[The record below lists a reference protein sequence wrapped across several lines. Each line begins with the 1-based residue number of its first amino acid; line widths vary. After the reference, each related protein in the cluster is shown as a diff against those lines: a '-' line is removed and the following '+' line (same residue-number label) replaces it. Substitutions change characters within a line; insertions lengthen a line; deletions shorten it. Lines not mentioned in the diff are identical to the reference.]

1 MRPLSVAASV
11 RQYTGWQ
18 LKRAALDHVL
28 TCAQPMSRRGRPKT
42 KCGECAVCRNSKSKK
57 KCGPTHLAPQSQDGF
72 PSFYSVALRSC
83 LSRSLSLSRVWST
96 PPAPPQRRSLPHPP
110 QPNAPLLQVHRGGS
124 TRAGAAEAAQGGSA
138 VSRLAWPRIC
148 AAKARRNRHGFAVC
162 CRAVQRQPQAQVV
175 PQGVGSARQSR
186 RRDVRRSPVRV
197 WQGERLL
204 QRNPHLFSGGTMLP
218 PAKSVHCALA
228 DSFIPTN
235 TFLGRAQ
242 APGIRTTWL
251 SPCPPRLSLPSP
263 LAACACQ
270 VVQAVPR
277 CSLQALAGVTTAEL
291 LRART
296 AARKAANKRRLQAS
310 QASPTAADA
319 PSCTPVPPEET
330 WSHLT
335 VTGRHR
341 LTADP
346 DYDGSARNGIS
357 KSAGGPQSPV
367 RNGINKSAG
376 GRQLPVYFATATPAA
391 ERSTQ
396 PTSLASFKRAVL
408 EVETASGTVFT
419 RRIYNR
425 RHPPW
430 PVCGCSKC
438 TNARVGNPAAAC
450 PNGGVDGYCCYTPP
464 ARRRCP
470 RTCFFGELWPSC
482 PFTPRNDGKFLD
494 RWSNVVDCGCVAFP
508 PPTPLLIRCDD
519 GVDAK
524 TAAFNRGCTHWILCR
539 GLLRCGTRDTG
550 LCKACR
556 SALDEQ
562 KVQK

>member
-1 MRPLSVAASV
+1 
-11 RQYTGWQ
+11 
-18 LKRAALDHVL
+18 
-28 TCAQPMSRRGRPKT
+28 MSRRGRPKT

-72 PSFYSVALRSC
+72 LSFYSVALRSC
-83 LSRSLSLSRVWST
+83 IVSRSLSLSLASGQPRLL
-96 PPAPPQRRSLPHPP
+96 RRHGDRFLI
-110 QPNAPLLQVHRGGS
+110 LLNRMRLS
-124 TRAGAAEAAQGGSA
+124 CRCTGAAALEQAPQKQHREEVLFLGWPGHEF
-138 VSRLAWPRIC
+138 VLPRLAEIVTGSQHVAGPSKDNPKPNKWSHREWD
-148 AAKARRNRHGFAVC
+148 RHGNPDVEMCDVHLSGSGKVSAC
-162 CRAVQRQPQAQVV
+162 CSATPICSVGGQSHPGQIRALCIGGLGHSHKCLPRPRSSTWHSHNVV
-175 PQGVGSARQSR
+175 
-186 RRDVRRSPVRV
+186 SP
-197 WQGERLL
+197 
-204 QRNPHLFSGGTMLP
+204 M
-218 PAKSVHCALA
+218 A
-228 DSFIPTN
+228 
-235 TFLGRAQ
+235 
-242 APGIRTTWL
+242 
-251 SPCPPRLSLPSP
+251 PRLSLPSP

-296 AARKAANKRRLQAS
+296 AARKAANKRRLQAR

-330 WSHLT
+330 WSQLT
-335 VTGRHR
+335 ATGRHR
-341 LTADP
+341 LKADP

-357 KSAGGPQSPV
+357 KSAGGRQSPV
-367 RNGINKSAG
+367 SPERNGINKSAG
-376 GRQLPVYFATATPAA
+376 GRQSPVYFATATPAA
-391 ERSTQ
+391 DRSTQ
-396 PTSLASFKRAVL
+396 LASFKRAVL

-438 TNARVGNPAAAC
+438 TVARVWNPTNAC
-450 PNGGVDGYCCYTPP
+450 PNGGVDGHCCYTPP

-470 RTCFFGELWPSC
+470 RKGMFGELWPSC
-482 PFTPRNDGKFLD
+482 PFTPGNGKFLD

-519 GVDAK
+519 GVNAK
-524 TAAFNRGCTHWILCR
+524 TAAFNRGCTHWILCEL
-539 GLLRCGTRDTG
+539 LLRCGTRDTG